1 MQNQKDLQNWS
12 NGTVFRKSDSFPD
25 IDGMIKNAGAG
36 WQRYKKN
43 TGGERANV
51 QKSASKSS

>member
-12 NGTVFRKSDSFPD
+12 NGTVFRKSDSFSD

-36 WQRYKKN
+36 WQRYKKKHWR
-43 TGGERANV
+43 G
-51 QKSASKSS
+51 KS